1 MFNSMKRRALKE
13 EFKKIRSDG
22 FRQLPEGRSMPQPE
36 VEEDADTF
44 RVNHFLKETAALRG
58 QIETERRINPD
69 QQVQLNAIAERLG
82 IEPPLD
88 ENYRK
93 FRELWAAENGEQ
105 VYLAPVDAPIL
116 LRPDEQCCF
125 SELAIWGQLK
135 VTKTSFGY
143 SGFSTTFPIMKGAN
157 YRIGSLKPRYKVSDG
172 IKEMAIGSLYITNKR
187 LFFNGGSLSTTI
199 TFNGI
204 VNIECYSNGMEVGKT
219 NDRNDFFQMTPLSS
233 EYAYMI
239 IQEINRLR

>member
-1 MFNSMKRRALKE
+1 MFNSMKRWVLKE
-13 EFKKIRSDG
+13 EFKKIGSDG
-22 FRQLPEGRSMPQPE
+22 FGQLPDGGVMPQPE
-36 VEEDADTF
+36 VEETANTL
-44 RVNHFLKETAALRG
+44 RTNHFLKETAALRG
-58 QIETERRINPD
+58 QIEIERRMNPD
-69 QQVQLNAIAERLG
+69 QEAQLSAIAEYLG

-105 VYLAPVDAPIL
+105 VYLAPVDVPIL

-125 SELAIWGQLK
+125 SEPAIWEQLK
-135 VTKTSFGY
+135 VTNTRDGY
-143 SGFSTTFPIMKGAN
+143 SSFSTTFPIMKGAS
-157 YRIGSLKPRYKVSDG
+157 YRIGSLKPRYRNLDG
-172 IKEMAIGSLYITNKR
+172 IKEMAVGSLYITNKR
-187 LFFNGGSLSTTI
+187 LFFDGGSLSATI

-204 VNIECYSNGMEVGKT
+204 VNVECYSNGIEVGKI